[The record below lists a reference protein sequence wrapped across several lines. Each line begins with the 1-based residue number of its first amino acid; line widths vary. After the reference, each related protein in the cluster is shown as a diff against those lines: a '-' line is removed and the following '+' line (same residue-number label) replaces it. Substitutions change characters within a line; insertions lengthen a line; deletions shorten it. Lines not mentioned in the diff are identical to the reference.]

1 MKNILNYI
9 AKGKGYGLVF
19 LLASSIVIATVYVF
33 IFKNL
38 CKEVEPS
45 LFLVAE
51 DILPITVKDGKIVEP
66 ENEYKDLD
74 LKITPTESLKVVLD
88 TREDVIKNR
97 DKYGFYISKDGLF
110 VSISGDMKKIELGDG
125 VIDIEK
131 FKSWYNTF
139 IGAVGVYNSIIAI
152 VASFIIALFKVLA
165 ILLCCMVN
173 KKIAKDKILLSNEQ
187 IMRLSSIWVAGV
199 EVLLLIFKVLLG
211 VVLSEFFVFAI
222 LVIVIMRSARFISRD
237 ADLLNE

>member
-19 LLASSIVIATVYVF
+19 LLASSIVIALVYVF

-51 DILPITVKDGKIVEP
+51 DILPITVKDGKVVEP
-66 ENEYKDLD
+66 VNKYKDLD
-74 LKITPTESLKVVLD
+74 LKVTQNESLKVVLD
-88 TREDVIKNR
+88 TRDEVVKNI
-97 DKYGFYISKDGLF
+97 DKYGFYISKEGLS
-110 VSISGDMKKIELGDG
+110 VAINGEIRKIELVDG

-131 FKSWYNTF
+131 FKSWYNVF

-152 VASFIIALFKVLA
+152 VASFVIALFKVLM
-165 ILLCCMVN
+165 ILLCCVIN
-173 KKIAKDKILLSNEQ
+173 KKFAKDKILLSNEQ
-187 IMRLSSIWVAGV
+187 IMRLASIWVAGA
-199 EVLLLIFKVLLG
+199 EVLLLLFKVLLG
-211 VVLSEFFVFAI
+211 VMLSEFFVYVI
-222 LVIVIMRSARFISRD
+222 LVIIVMRSARFISRD
-237 ADLLNE
+237 VDLLNK